1 MKKHSLC
8 LFILLLF
15 ISFALISCISETSV
29 SYKSG
34 VYALSSKTAFN
45 DTYFALERDYNSEM
59 SGKTNSEILEII
71 SSEISDTLLKYNV
84 LFDINSNNDTI
95 NISFT
100 STKDEIERISSSITS
115 DENNPILFYE
125 NDTLKIN
132 INRDNYMDL
141 KVFLPILEN
150 ETIYSYTAAFNAD
163 TTKDEYLEIISYVL
177 SEDIAFSLGE
187 CEIAFTINDGKKSK
201 NVSFTLLDFLLLHSP
216 IVL

>member
-15 ISFALISCISETSV
+15 IPFMLISCISETSV
-29 SYKSG
+29 SYKNGS
-34 VYALSSKTAFN
+34 YALTSKNTFT
-45 DTYFALERDYNSEM
+45 DVYFALERDYNSEM
-59 SGKTNSEILEII
+59 SSKTNSEILEII
-71 SSEISDTLLKYNV
+71 SSEISDTLTKYNV

-95 NISFT
+95 VISFT
-100 STKDEIERISSSITS
+100 STKDEIERISTSITS
-115 DENNPILFYE
+115 DKNNPILFYDR
-125 NDTLKIN
+125 NSLKIN

-141 KVFLPILEN
+141 KVFLPLLEN

-177 SEDIAFSLGE
+177 SEDIASSLDE
-187 CEIAFTINDGKKSK
+187 CTIAFTINDGKTSK

-216 IVL
+216 INL